1 MIIDAFVFS
10 NQLDVLEIRLKTLDP
25 YVDLFVLVE
34 TGLIFEQNK
43 ERFAKW
49 LPKIRHVVTKEEPVC
64 DAILMGLGSE
74 VIDPDIVMVSDVDEI
89 PDLSLVRWEHLPHR
103 AMTLCM
109 WYYQYDFEHLGS
121 KEPWFGTVITQVDLL
136 REYGPNYFRNNH
148 KKFPVQQYTG
158 WYLDKFGVKTEHK
171 VHLPPRP
178 LEATIP
184 PVDCSKFLRI
194 S

>member
-49 LPKIRHVVTKEEPVC
+49 LPKIRRV
-64 DAILMGLGSE
+64 DAILTGLGDE
-74 VIDPDIVMVSDVDEI
+74 VIDCDIVMVSDVGEI

-109 WYYQYDFEHLGS
+109 WHYQYDFEHLGS
-121 KEPWFGTVITQVDLL
+121 KEPWLGTVITQVDLL
-136 REYGPNYFRNNH
+136 REYGPEYFINNH
-148 KKFPVQQYTG
+148 RKFPVQHAG
-158 WYLDKFGVKTEHK
+158 WYLDKFGVQTEHK

-184 PVDCSKFLRI
+184 PIDCSKFLRVY
-194 S
+194 